1 MKSRSIHTH
10 LFQTGK
16 NHTSC
21 SDLRRIVGRHFNMSG
36 DPERIVRIGTIVQ
49 SQPVVMRDVPMDR
62 RRVEFA
68 SYMVP
73 RLSDA
78 DTRDVPTNFKKV
90 EFDGLTTQ
98 SSSDAASRGV
108 PSKPLR
114 FVGRVAQR

>member
-1 MKSRSIHTH
+1 MA
-10 LFQTGK
+10 
-16 NHTSC
+16 
-21 SDLRRIVGRHFNMSG
+21 
-36 DPERIVRIGTIVQ
+36 P
-49 SQPVVMRDVPMDR
+49 
-62 RRVEFA
+62 A

-78 DTRDVPTNFKKV
+78 ATRDVPTNFKKV

-114 FVGRVAQR
+114 WTRGAKVTYKRCSFVGFTN